1 VVNRKTKGTNMQI
14 VILAILALLLTGSD
28 NRFSENKNAVY
39 SSTGNK
45 ISDKCVGGG
54 ICVADYGIYIDP
66 FVEKNNA
73 NGEIVLLGFHIMNR
87 TPHTSMGGGINEL
100 GLIREVTFRLPDG
113 QIINLKATNQ
123 ENNSGDIS
131 YNNIGKFASYEQVE
145 TGMIEISKDS
155 FKKLVSAQRLS
166 CKISGSSYSAIYEED
181 EIESEFLEN
190 LKKFYDSYLK

>member
-1 VVNRKTKGTNMQI
+1 MKF
-14 VILAILALLLTGSD
+14 VILAILVLLLTGCSPKYEVTQSD

-54 ICVADYGIYIDP
+54 TCVADKGVYIDS
-66 FVEKNNA
+66 FVEKNTA
-73 NGEIVLLGFHIMNR
+73 NGEIALLGFHIMNR
-87 TPHTSMGGGINEL
+87 TDSMWGGANQL

-123 ENNSGDIS
+123 ENHSGDIS
-131 YNNIGKFASYEQVE
+131 YNPIGKFASYEQVE
-145 TGMIEISKDS
+145 TGIMEISRDS

-166 CKISGSSYSAIYEED
+166 CKISGSSHSAIYEED
-181 EIESEFLEN
+181 EIEPEFLEN
-190 LKKFYDSYLK
+190 IKKFYDSYLK